1 MNDRLPLSALL
12 SQALVAFTI
21 EFDNEFEH
29 SAPHRSTTNHGSR
42 GATRS
47 VPWLVSMA
55 MWLHFLRYIPD
66 QGIPLNEMFRLTGMS
81 PKAFRAFLTR
91 MSKWWGY
98 VTVSELF
105 VRPTPGGLKAL
116 ETWRPLIANIEKRW
130 RERFTG
136 ALIDRLLNAMQPIV
150 EKVARDYPDALP
162 ILGYELL
169 SEAPGS
175 KPQAPDK
182 AGAMS
187 PSDDA
192 LPILLSKLLLA
203 FAVQFERESG
213 LSLAVSANLLR
224 IINDEGVRVRD
235 LPRISGVSKEAIAM
249 LARRAEETGLGI
261 AQKSPGRREKVFV
274 LSSEG
279 RRARE
284 MYHRLVWNI
293 EEGWKNNVGKEN
305 VEKSRELLERVVGD
319 SADHSPLFEGLKP
332 YPEGWRASV
341 PRLERLPHYPMVL
354 HRGGFPDG
362 S

>member
-1 MNDRLPLSALL
+1 MDDRLPLSALL

-29 SAPHRSTTNHGSR
+29 SVPHRTTNHGST
-42 GATRS
+42 GTSRS

-55 MWLHFLRYIPD
+55 MWLHFLRYVPD
-66 QGIPLNEMFRLTGMS
+66 RGISAKELYRLTGMS
-81 PKAFRAFLTR
+81 PKVFRAFLIR

-98 VTVSELF
+98 VTVSESF
-105 VRPTPGGLKAL
+105 VRPTPGGLNAF
-116 ETWRPLIANIEKRW
+116 ETWRTLTANIENRW

-136 ALIDRLLNAMQPIV
+136 ALIDKLRDALQSIV
-150 EKVARDYPDALP
+150 EKGARDYPDGLP

-169 SEAPGS
+169 SEMPGS

-182 AGAMS
+182 IGAM
-187 PSDDA
+187 PSSDYA
-192 LPILLSKLLLA
+192 LPMLFSKLLLA

-224 IINDEGVRVRD
+224 IIDEGVRVAE
-235 LPRISGVSKEAIAM
+235 LPRLSGVSKEAIAM
-249 LARRAEETGLGI
+249 AVRCAEKSGLGI
-261 AQKSPGRREKVFV
+261 VQKSPGRREKVFV
-274 LSSEG
+274 LNSEG
-279 RRARE
+279 RRAKE
-284 MYHRLVWNI
+284 MYSQLVWNI
-293 EEGWKNNVGKEN
+293 EVEWKNNFGKQS
-305 VEKSRELLERVVGD
+305 VEKLRELLERLVGN
-319 SADHSPLFEGLKP
+319 SAEPSPLFKGLNP

-341 PRLERLPHYPMVL
+341 PRLEQLPHYPMVL